1 MMRCLWYFYLLESS
15 GREVQILSEK
25 IRLLE
30 FGVGNEGNLV
40 FYQREEKR
48 WVWSSE
54 RVWIWSQ
61 IELNLN
67 FIVVIF

>member
-1 MMRCLWYFYLLESS
+1 MMRCLRHPHLLESS
-15 GREVQILSEK
+15 GREAQILSEK

-40 FYQREEKR
+40 SHQREEKR

-54 RVWIWSQ
+54 RAWIWSQ
-61 IELNLN
+61 TELNSN
-67 FIVVIF
+67 STAATS